1 MVRSPASALNFLLIS
16 ENGEC
21 QVEKLATL
29 TIPTNSDVETDPELR
44 LIAVNEKLG
53 EQYDKTWLYR
63 VHWIRQCKGNASQCN
78 VEFRADADYSIHGN
92 GPYRVVDSSHVAAHE
107 TQYEL
112 RRDYKPTLLSRQEAA
127 SFVAPKTA
135 ASDGSPGDASQRAV
149 CAPRGPYV
157 AVLTTDEG
165 RPQNRGRQFDVLRIF
180 IKKKR
185 NGAQS
190 MPASAVS

>member
-1 MVRSPASALNFLLIS
+1 MTRPGCIAWIGFADVRGMDESP
-16 ENGEC
+16 
-21 QVEKLATL
+21 
-29 TIPTNSDVETDPELR
+29 
-44 LIAVNEKLG
+44 
-53 EQYDKTWLYR
+53 
-63 VHWIRQCKGNASQCN
+63 CN
-78 VEFRADADYSIHGN
+78 VEFRADVDYSIHGN

-149 CAPRGPYV
+149 CAPQGPYV

-180 IKKKR
+180 HQKKEKR
-185 NGAQS
+185 CS
-190 MPASAVS
+190 EYASERSIMSYDLQDYSIVNLAFPEELQPGQAVFRTISICKARRTVLFTAWSGIR